1 MRDSKPGSKPVNPPA
16 SAGGS
21 GLPPPAVPR
30 TGGAALRSPSEILI
44 PTRPPAPPRRVK
56 THREPRKLNGFF
68 RFINSSLSFAF
79 VVLAVAGILAVT
91 LRLGLDQSGPL
102 AHATVITVPKG
113 ESIYDIAGRLEKD
126 GVVSDRRLFMVQYFA
141 ARMYGSL
148 AGDKAGIKAGDYEI
162 KKNASIRQVL
172 ETLVEGRAILL
183 KVTVPEG
190 LTSQQI
196 VDRLKADPNLVGE
209 VAQVPAE
216 GTLLPDTYK
225 VSRGMARQEL
235 IDRMQ
240 TEHQK
245 LLASVWEKRQQGL
258 PVKTPEQAMVL
269 ASIIEKETG
278 RADEREKV
286 AAVFVNRLRAKMRL
300 QSDPTIIYGLVA
312 GQGSLGR
319 AITRAD
325 IDSKTPY
332 NTYQIDGLPPGPI
345 CNPGRAAIEA
355 TLNPAQTADLYF
367 VADGSGGHVFTTN
380 LKDHN
385 AAVQNW
391 RRVEREMRA
400 RQQQQQ
406 APAVAG
412 SPPAVPATVVP
423 VPVTVQT
430 VPVAPATTPTA
441 PAEPVAPPAATP
453 PATVKAATE
462 PAPAKKSSKKQQP

>member
-1 MRDSKPGSKPVNPPA
+1 MRDSKPGSSPTHGAAPVGPPGA
-16 SAGGS
+16 V
-21 GLPPPAVPR
+21 PPPVMPR
-30 TGGAALRSPSEILI
+30 GPGTALRSPAELMV
-44 PTRPPAPPRRVK
+44 PTRPPTPPRRVK
-56 THREPRKLNGFF
+56 TQREPRKLTGFF
-68 RFINSSLSFAF
+68 RFLNGTLSFTF
-79 VVLAVAGILAVT
+79 LILALAGILAVT
-91 LRLGLDQSGPL
+91 LRLGFDQPGPL
-102 AHATVITVPKG
+102 SHATVFAVPKNEG
-113 ESIYDIAGRLEKD
+113 IYDTAGRLEKD
-126 GVVSDRRLFMVQYFA
+126 GVVSDRRLFMAQYLA
-141 ARMYGSL
+141 SRIYGSL
-148 AGDKAGIKAGDYEI
+148 AGDKTGIKAGDYEI

-172 ETLVEGRAILL
+172 DTLVEGRAILF

-196 VDRLKADPNLVGE
+196 VERLKADPNLNGE
-209 VAQVPAE
+209 IAQVPAE

-225 VSRGMARQEL
+225 FSRGMSRQEL

-240 TEHQK
+240 AEHQK
-245 LLASVWEKRQQGL
+245 LVSTLWEKRQKDL

-278 RADEREKV
+278 RGDEREKV
-286 AAVFVNRLRAKMRL
+286 SAVFVNRLRAKMRL

-312 GQGSLGR
+312 GQGTLGR

-355 TLNPAQTADLYF
+355 TLNPAATSDLYF
-367 VADGSGGHVFTTN
+367 VADGTGGHVFTTN

-391 RRVEREMRA
+391 RKVEREAKA

-406 APAVAG
+406 QPVAPGAAL
-412 SPPAVPATVVP
+412 PATPLTVVP
-423 VPVTVQT
+423 VPVPIQT
-430 VPVAPATTPTA
+430 VPVAPAQP
-441 PAEPVAPPAATP
+441 EPAAPT
-453 PATVKAATE
+453 KAAGE
-462 PAPAKKSSKKQQP
+462 PPPAPAKKNSKKQP